1 MALVI
6 VMLITALGTFI
17 YGEYS
22 KAVYMENYASAL
34 SAMEE
39 GVSTAEDCGN
49 LIKAVWN
56 NAIYEESDESTD
68 KYTRVNG
75 KFVDFND
82 AISNLNA
89 DEEFQKKLNNV
100 GENCN
105 EVRHAMKELRGYT
118 GEQEKEYDVIND
130 LYESYVDLT
139 TLVLYQHG
147 SLNSFSEDFSN
158 FDNDLVKK
166 FNTALMY
173 V

>member
-1 MALVI
+1 
-6 VMLITALGTFI
+6 
-17 YGEYS
+17 
-22 KAVYMENYASAL
+22 
-34 SAMEE
+34 
-39 GVSTAEDCGN
+39 
-49 LIKAVWN
+49 
-56 NAIYEESDESTD
+56 
-68 KYTRVNG
+68 
-75 KFVDFND
+75 
-82 AISNLNA
+82 
-89 DEEFQKKLNNV
+89 
-100 GENCN
+100 
-105 EVRHAMKELRGYT
+105 MKELRGYT